1 MMHEGIVECSGLGLL
16 HILDV
21 ADQHTQALVVAERV
35 LGQLATAPPARN
47 PSDTWIEVS
56 GLRISYVML
65 AWYFVLAW
73 LVASA
78 WRLANCSS

>member
-35 LGQLATAPPARN
+35 LGQFLRVSSQQHHRQGIPAIR
-47 PSDTWIEVS
+47 
-56 GLRISYVML
+56 G
-65 AWYFVLAW
+65 
-73 LVASA
+73 
-78 WRLANCSS
+78 